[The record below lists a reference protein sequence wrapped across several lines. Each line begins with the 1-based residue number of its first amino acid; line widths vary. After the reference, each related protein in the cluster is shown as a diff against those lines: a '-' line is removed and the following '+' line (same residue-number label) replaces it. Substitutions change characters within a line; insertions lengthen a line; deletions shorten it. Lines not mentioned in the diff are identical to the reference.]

1 VGQVDKL
8 LARND
13 TKGATELRLCLRS
26 RDKTIS
32 DHRGRKHAQTTTGE
46 PGMIHSSLR
55 RQKLNQWL
63 SSDNLAPSNRLSM
76 SAAQPLA
83 TTGCARHGRC

>member
-8 LARND
+8 FARDD

-26 RDKTIS
+26 RDKTKS

-46 PGMIHSSLR
+46 PGMNSFFPPQRSEQSSI
-55 RQKLNQWL
+55 
-63 SSDNLAPSNRLSM
+63 NRCR
-76 SAAQPLA
+76 A
-83 TTGCARHGRC
+83 TI

>member
-8 LARND
+8 FARDD

-26 RDKTIS
+26 RDKTKS

-46 PGMIHSSLR
+46 PGMNSFFPPQAQR
-55 RQKLNQWL
+55 AKLNQSL

-76 SAAQPLA
+76 SAARAAADEWL
-83 TTGCARHGRC
+83 R